1 MATLTTTRRGHRPTA
16 AASSGAWISNALAGA
31 QLWDTE
37 GSGTSRDT
45 APRGTESADMIA
57 APACSWGVHAM
68 TSQPLD
74 LWDDAVRRHDRR
86 VYLSVLALGLMP
98 ERAREITQAAW
109 TRLIEQHQRGALDEI
124 ELPGLAIRQARFLA
138 FNELSRTRVENRVLA
153 AVPDPPAA
161 PDTERV
167 VGSRQEIERV
177 LAALATCS
185 PTARKVFRLVYA
197 TPGGTASQ
205 AAKEVGLSLQRVR
218 QILCETRRHIRL
230 ALAEE
235 TP

>member
-1 MATLTTTRRGHRPTA
+1 
-16 AASSGAWISNALAGA
+16 
-31 QLWDTE
+31 
-37 GSGTSRDT
+37 
-45 APRGTESADMIA
+45 
-57 APACSWGVHAM
+57 M
-68 TSQPLD
+68 TSQALD

-86 VYLSVLALGLMP
+86 VYLSVLALGLPP
-98 ERAREITQAAW
+98 ERAREITQTAW
-109 TRLIEQHQRGALDEI
+109 TKLIEQHQRGALPEI

-138 FNELSRTRVENRVLA
+138 FNELSCNRTESLVLA
-153 AVPDPPAA
+153 AVPDPPSA
-161 PDTERV
+161 PDAERV

-197 TPGGTASQ
+197 TPGGTASH

-218 QILCETRRHIRL
+218 QILCETRRHIRR